1 MRAKPYDWLAVTVG
15 SIGLGMRMAT
25 EAALAYPE
33 RAVICTEGDGSG
45 IYTSSLRHIGTR
57 KLQCCNYLSMES
69 V

>member
-15 SIGLGMRMAT
+15 SIGLGLRMAT

-45 IYTSSLRHIGTR
+45 IYTSSLRHIGT
-57 KLQCCNYLSMES
+57 
-69 V
+69 